1 MNQRGFFQQS
11 KNHLVLK
18 IKKIK
23 KEEQKTDNEDEN
35 LQETKI
41 KKRRLIVKKQT
52 YVDDNGLEIE

>member
-35 LQETKI
+35 
-41 KKRRLIVKKQT
+41 
-52 YVDDNGLEIE
+52 